1 MSQEKSH
8 TRATTVVGDSGQT
21 TTSSATRRSVR
32 TGTLEQSSHRR
43 RRRAR
48 ASCRAS
54 STDNPR
60 QPPSSQKSPAR
71 QKPSECKPVKQLQP
85 YLTLAGAFPL
95 QLKSKLYL
103 AQHTSCDLVCCN
115 HLPNATES
123 KAEKPKVEKQETA
136 ILIFFRG
143 LQKVLP
149 SKLAPVFG
157 TKRISSR
164 NIF

>member
-1 MSQEKSH
+1 M
-8 TRATTVVGDSGQT
+8 QT
-21 TTSSATRRSVR
+21 
-32 TGTLEQSSHRR
+32 
-43 RRRAR
+43 
-48 ASCRAS
+48 
-54 STDNPR
+54 
-60 QPPSSQKSPAR
+60 
-71 QKPSECKPVKQLQP
+71 SEAAKALFSLWQVLPFGRK
-85 YLTLAGAFPL
+85 

-143 LQKVLP
+143 LQKVAP

-164 NIF
+164 NIFWSPFSLSHNDINAF